1 MIPDMLSLDTRNR
14 FPSPHGDPAMLR
26 ADPDR
31 DAATQSAFTLFLA
44 DGLSLPEQPSE
55 KPEEDIEISDLDE
68 NLVQDQL
75 SVATMSLKDD
85 FQLIDGGDSGD
96 DADLHIPRK
105 SNEKL
110 TFGMAIPEQPGDDE
124 SLIVDSE
131 ANKGAAPAG
140 KMLEVEHSISQARPQ
155 AERAEDG
162 HENTGSTVVQEP
174 VPLKSLHSAP
184 SSSSAA
190 PIQDSPILTQQIS
203 TENPISRPAQISQP
217 APTIWVNSLAER
229 LISRVTETHSNALNF
244 TLFSEDLGNIDISI
258 IRSERLI
265 IRLYADS
272 FAVTALMRE
281 NEDILRNELA
291 GLGDDDYEIV
301 FSSDDMPSD
310 RHDEEAPVPH
320 QPIISNGN
328 QPETTSSGKKQTL
341 ALNPIETG
349 ILDIRI

>member
-14 FPSPHGDPAMLR
+14 FPSPHGDPAMLP
-26 ADPDR
+26 ADPDS
-31 DAATQSAFTLFLA
+31 DAATQSAFALFLA
-44 DGLSLPEQPSE
+44 DGLSLPEQPGGE
-55 KPEEDIEISDLDE
+55 LEEDIEISELDE
-68 NLVQDQL
+68 DLVQDQL
-75 SVATMSLKDD
+75 SVVTMPLKDD
-85 FQLIDGGDSGD
+85 FQLLDGEDSGD
-96 DADLHIPRK
+96 DADLHIPKK

-110 TFGMAIPEQPGDDE
+110 TLGMVIPEQPGDNE

-131 ANKGAAPAG
+131 ANRGAGPVG
-140 KMLEVEHSISQARPQ
+140 KLLEVEHAIPQARPQ
-155 AERAEDG
+155 AERTENG
-162 HENTGSTVVQEP
+162 HEDRGQTVTQEP
-174 VPLKSLHSAP
+174 IPSESLHSAP

-190 PIQDSPILTQQIS
+190 PVQNSPILIQQIS

-217 APTIWVNSLAER
+217 APTTWVNSLAER
-229 LISRVTETHSNALNF
+229 LIARVTETHSSTLNF

-265 IRLYADS
+265 IRFYADS

-301 FSSDDMPSD
+301 FSSDDAPSD
-310 RHDEEAPVPH
+310 RHDEEAPLPH
-320 QPIISNGN
+320 QPIISNGD
-328 QPETTSSGKKQTL
+328 QPETAPSGKKQTL
-341 ALNPIETG
+341 VLNPIETG